1 MDINFQQIITSSPE
15 TANNLKEARED
26 GLTANDVNSIFDSK
40 DLTELGESTGIS
52 AEDGDISSLSNEEL
66 EIMISEIDQAME
78 NLGDYALWDINDLEG
93 EDLKL
98 NDYTKIAEYI
108 NGNVNEDAANDLT
121 VQSLIYN
128 EKIISEEE
136 QRKVFEEAG
145 LDISKYEPRPYT
157 DEDGN
162 EGVYFN
168 NPETNECIKALIN
181 GDGSTLIVHTT
192 IQEGTAVGKT
202 EIYKMN
208 EEEPSYTIRDY
219 TDDSDDS
226 DDYFP
231 DYTPEPLPTAEP
243 EPAPTAEPEP
253 APTTEPD
260 PAPTTEP
267 EPAPT
272 TEPEPAPTTE
282 PDPAPTTEPEP
293 APTTQ
298 PDLPDSDLGDEVD
311 PVNPGDSDTPNA
323 DETPAAPPIADDT
336 ADDTPVFDDTP
347 DEIPPAADD
356 TGDNTTS
363 ENDAPA
369 NDSGNDAPC
378 DDKSYTDNWVDE
390 ERPE

>member
-1 MDINFQQIITSSPE
+1 MDINFQQIITSNKD
-15 TANNLKEARED
+15 TVKEVNKARED

-243 EPAPTAEPEP
+243 EPAPT
-253 APTTEPD
+253 
-260 PAPTTEP
+260 
-267 EPAPT
+267 
-272 TEPEPAPTTE
+272 
-282 PDPAPTTEPEP
+282 TEPEP

-369 NDSGNDAPC
+369 NDSENDAPC

>member
-15 TANNLKEARED
+15 TANNLKEASED

-108 NGNVNEDAANDLT
+108 NGNVNEDGAEDLT

-128 EKIISEEE
+128 TELLPEDE
-136 QRKVFEEAG
+136 QRKIFEAAG
-145 LDISKYEPRPYT
+145 LDISKYEPRIGK
-157 DEDGN
+157 DENGN
-162 EGVYFN
+162 DSIYFN

-231 DYTPEPLPTAEP
+231 DYTPEPF
-243 EPAPTAEPEP
+243 PTAEPEP
-253 APTTEPD
+253 APTTEPEPAPTTEPEPAPTAEPE

-272 TEPEPAPTTE
+272 TEPEPAPTT
-282 PDPAPTTEPEP
+282 
-293 APTTQ
+293 Q
-298 PDLPDSDLGDEVD
+298 PDLPDSNLGDEVD

-336 ADDTPVFDDTP
+336 ADDTPIFDDTP

-363 ENDAPA
+363 ENDTPA
-369 NDSGNDAPC
+369 NDSENDAPC

>member
-66 EIMISEIDQAME
+66 EIMISEIDQAIE

-243 EPAPTAEPEP
+243 EPAPTTEPEP
-253 APTTEPD
+253 LPTTEPE
-260 PAPTTEP
+260 PLPTTEP

-282 PDPAPTTEPEP
+282 PDP

-311 PVNPGDSDTPNA
+311 PVNPGDSDTPNV

-336 ADDTPVFDDTP
+336 ADDTPIFDDTP

-369 NDSGNDAPC
+369 NDSENDAPC